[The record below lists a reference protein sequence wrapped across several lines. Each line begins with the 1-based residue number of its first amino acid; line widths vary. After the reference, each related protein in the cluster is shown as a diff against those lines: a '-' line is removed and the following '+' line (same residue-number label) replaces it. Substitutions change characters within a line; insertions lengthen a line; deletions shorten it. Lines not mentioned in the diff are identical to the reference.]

1 LLKLEE
7 LSSIKISFMKKL
19 YLSTFILMASRFVFA
34 QKHEFGI
41 GYQLSLPRQMMEKG
55 WNNGHGLNMDY
66 FFHPKTVKGF
76 SIGTHLGYGSY
87 ASQSQ
92 PQEYRFID
100 GTITYTNVNLSSSIA
115 SGSLSARYAP
125 LISKKFSPFA
135 EIQGGYLGMF
145 SDLYIED
152 PRDPLG
158 CRPLESNT
166 LVSSGSLF
174 FALGGG
180 IQLYLGQGKKDGKQK
195 HLLELSARTLWGGEM
210 EYANMNRLYNHA
222 EVTGNPMP
230 DPEMGETPLMVTFIN
245 ASTSQQHMHTVAE
258 LYNHPLRMVQ
268 IQLQYVVR
276 MN

>member
-1 LLKLEE
+1 
-7 LSSIKISFMKKL
+7 
-19 YLSTFILMASRFVFA
+19 
-34 QKHEFGI
+34 
-41 GYQLSLPRQMMEKG
+41 
-55 WNNGHGLNMDY
+55 
-66 FFHPKTVKGF
+66 
-76 SIGTHLGYGSY
+76 
-87 ASQSQ
+87 
-92 PQEYRFID
+92 
-100 GTITYTNVNLSSSIA
+100 
-115 SGSLSARYAP
+115 

>member
-1 LLKLEE
+1 
-7 LSSIKISFMKKL
+7 MHKL
-19 YLSTFILMASRFVFA
+19 YLSLYCLLASTFLFA

-66 FFHPKTVKGF
+66 FFHPKTIKGF

-92 PQEYRFID
+92 PQVYRFID
-100 GTITYTNVNLSSSIA
+100 GTITHTTVDLSSSIA
-115 SGSLSARYAP
+115 SGSLSARFAP
-125 LISKKFSPFA
+125 WVSKKVSPFA
-135 EIQGGYLGMF
+135 EVQGGYMGMF
-145 SDLYIED
+145 SNLYIQD
-152 PRDPLG
+152 PADPLG
-158 CRPLESNT
+158 CRALESTT
-166 LVSSGSLF
+166 LVNSGSLF
-174 FALGGG
+174 YALGGG
-180 IQLYLGQGKKDGKQK
+180 IQVYIGKSKDKPK
-195 HLLELSARTLWGGEM
+195 NIHLLELSARTLWGGEM

-222 EVTGNPMP
+222 DVTSNPMT

-268 IQLQYVVR
+268 IQLQYVFR
-276 MN
+276 LH